1 MSDAVQ
7 MFPHSIEAERGI
19 LGCALLDGSLV
30 GDLHV
35 ELFQDLRH
43 RIIATALLDMVA
55 KGAPVDV
62 LTLVPKLTAMG
73 ELERVGGLAEVTSLP
88 FATPSHAN
96 FSHWRN
102 ILQDLAKLRKAIT
115 VASDTIAAARE
126 TGADADTVL
135 ERFEHDALAIRQTSA
150 GSGEVDIKATLRDV
164 ISDMEEAHASGG
176 RIRGIATG
184 FHALDQLTGGLQ
196 PGEVFIIA
204 ARPSVGKTSLAMNI
218 AEHVAVASK
227 VPVGVFSMEMSA
239 KELVRR
245 MVCSLA
251 RVNSGD
257 VKKGNLTA
265 SDFARMATATGKI
278 GKAPLHIDDR
288 GGLTVGQVGS
298 SARRMVQR
306 HGIKLLIVD
315 YLGLMSGGQ
324 KRSSRYEDTTAISI
338 GMKALAK
345 ELGIPLIVLAQL
357 NRASEQESRA
367 PRMSDLRDSGG
378 VEQDADIVGLLHRDD
393 REDGDTQT
401 VNLIIAKQRNGAVGK
416 IELQFHRQ
424 FTRFES
430 TSMMSH

>member
-7 MFPHSIEAERGI
+7 MFPHSIKAERGI

-30 GDLHV
+30 GDLSV
-35 ELFQDLRH
+35 ELFHDIRH
-43 RIIATALLDMVA
+43 QIIATTLLDMVA
-55 KGAPVDV
+55 EGAPVDV
-62 LTLVPKLTAMG
+62 LTLLEKLTKSG
-73 ELERVGGLAEVTSLP
+73 DLEKVGGMAEVTSLP
-88 FATPSHAN
+88 EATGAHTQ
-96 FSHWRN
+96 FSYWRN
-102 ILQDLAKLRKAIT
+102 ILEDQAKLRKAIA
-115 VASDTIAAARE
+115 VASDAITSARE

-176 RIRGIATG
+176 RLRGIATG
-184 FHALDQLTGGLQ
+184 FHDLDKLTGGLR
-196 PGEVFIIA
+196 PGQLSVIA

-218 AEHVAVASK
+218 AEHVAIVSK
-227 VPVGVFSMEMSA
+227 VPTGVFSLEMSSQ
-239 KELVRR
+239 ELLHR

-251 RVNSGD
+251 RVNSANVNEG
-257 VKKGNLTA
+257 KLTA
-265 SDFARMATATGKI
+265 GDFARMATATGKI
-278 GKAPLHIDDR
+278 GKAPLHICDK
-288 GGLTVGQVGS
+288 GGLTIGQLAS
-298 SARRMVQR
+298 NARRMVQR
-306 HGIKLLIVD
+306 HGIKLMIVD
-315 YLGLMSGGQ
+315 YLQLMSGGQ
-324 KRSSRYEDTTAISI
+324 KRSSRYEDVTAISI
-338 GMKALAK
+338 GLKALAK
-345 ELGIPLIVLAQL
+345 ELGIPFIVLAQL

-367 PRMSDLRDSGG
+367 PRMSDLRDSGSI
-378 VEQDADIVGLLHRDD
+378 EQDADIIGLLHREE